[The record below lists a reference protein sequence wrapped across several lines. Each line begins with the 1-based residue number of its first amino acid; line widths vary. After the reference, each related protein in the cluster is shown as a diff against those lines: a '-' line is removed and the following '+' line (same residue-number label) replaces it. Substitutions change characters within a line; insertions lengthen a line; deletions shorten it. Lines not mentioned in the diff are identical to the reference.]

1 MKRRIHFSL
10 TVVGITLA
18 LLLSGCAHFQAWGQK
33 SSGQPGVMGGTFNF
47 PIGK

>member
-10 TVVGITLA
+10 VVASIALA

-33 SSGQPGVMGGTFNF
+33 SSGQPGTFGGTFNF
-47 PIGK
+47 PVGK